1 MTHRLRGIFPVLQTP
16 LDDNGELDEASL
28 VREVAFCIQAGAHGL
43 VFPVLGSEFQF
54 LSDGERQRLV
64 EVVAGEASG
73 QVPVV
78 AGVAAPSAAI
88 AVEHARHAA
97 RVGADA
103 VIALPPY
110 IASPLEEEALAYY
123 QAISQ
128 AAQRP
133 VFVQHSFPD
142 MDPRLLVRLLKEI
155 EHVRY
160 IKEEMAPSAHNI
172 GAVVQAVGEECWG
185 VFGGALGRWMI
196 SEMRRGACGFMP
208 AAEVVDVHV
217 RIWEAFQSGDEPRAR
232 RLLNRLLPLINL
244 TMLLGMR
251 VCKEVL
257 VRRGVL
263 TTANM
268 RTPGAPE
275 LDEEDG
281 RELDLILQ
289 DLAPLFRV

>member
-1 MTHRLRGIFPVLQTP
+1 MTDRLRGIFPVLQTP
-16 LDDNGELDEASL
+16 LDESGELDEASL
-28 VREVAFCIQAGAHGL
+28 VREVAFCMGAGAHGL

-64 EVVAGEASG
+64 EVVVGEASG

-78 AGVAAPSAAI
+78 VGVAAPSAPI

-97 RVGADA
+97 WVGADA

-110 IASPLEEEALAYY
+110 IASPSEEEALAYY
-123 QAISQ
+123 RAISQ

-142 MDPRLLVRLLKEI
+142 MGPPLLVRLLKEI

-160 IKEEMAPSAHNI
+160 VKEEMSPSAHNI
-172 GAVVQAVGEECWG
+172 SAVVEAVGEECWG
-185 VFGGALGRWMI
+185 VFGGALGRWMV

-217 RIWEAFQSGDEPRAR
+217 QIWDAFQSGDEPTAR
-232 RLLNRLLPLINL
+232 RLLNQLLPLINL
-244 TMLLGMR
+244 TMLLTMR

-289 DLAPLFRV
+289 DLTPLFRV